1 MGRHSTSL
9 SPHHST
15 INRLSMNDGLE
26 AYAQEV
32 RRRIEECDCEVFRNR
47 SAEHAAIILRE
58 FIDSATASVRIFCG
72 HLSKEVYG
80 NLLPYFRR
88 AHRRGVEVQV
98 VTASDQIDAIEVA
111 EGLRENQAL
120 RSFSGSVEKSPLR
133 ELPHFAIVDGKRYR
147 LETNPVEKSA
157 LVCAYA
163 MLESQKARANLLD
176 EAFSHI
182 WEATAMPK
190 V

>member
-111 EGLRENQAL
+111 EGLREKQAL
-120 RSFSGSVEKSPLR
+120 RSFSNADTSSLR